1 MLGLVFALVVVAAG
15 LLVAGRQRHLAAVLG
30 LGLAPPVCVWLGVA
44 GVPPWLRGLVVL
56 ALATGGI
63 LVSKPALSR
72 SLTTGLLLVAVLL
85 PAVLLSVAFAG
96 IEVPVSA
103 HDGAFHVETIDALR
117 QGLDSVST
125 WYPSGFHSTIAA
137 LLALTPWLDS
147 ARGTLDLTQ
156 GLTILAP
163 LCVFG
168 LGIALGLRPVAAAVA
183 AVIVAVTFLYPYDYH
198 LWGGWPLGT
207 GVMLALGVWSLALT
221 WLSDPRLRWAA
232 LAGLLV
238 GSIVLTH
245 GTEVY
250 TAALG
255 LLVIAALRLR
265 YLNAK
270 LLAPHAAVA
279 GVISLIV
286 AAPYLPTVL
295 GWVSSG
301 GASSVGAEILDFGAT
316 NPDVMGRGDLLQ
328 YALGIT
334 GASGP
339 LDLPIRV
346 ALLALGLWG
355 RPPRVL
361 LGLWLTFAV
370 LLLVLDFT
378 SFDWF
383 NRVFVMTFPWL
394 VDHRP
399 RQIAVLLASLIE
411 AIGVLV
417 GVGYLAAW
425 RARWT
430 HRPHAWRRTA
440 LAAAVLVG
448 FFAEGS
454 AVGVYKRL
462 TQSVSEQALYS
473 VDDNAAMAW
482 LRQHAR
488 PGEVLAN
495 DRAAD
500 AGIWAPYK
508 AGVPI
513 LLPRSGASDA
523 ALRETI
529 LVHLA
534 DLDAAPQA
542 QAAACSLRVRYLY
555 EGAVDSPYDESML
568 PPREQLVSSGDFE
581 EVFRSGPAAIF
592 RIRLP
597 CPVP

>member
-1 MLGLVFALVVVAAG
+1 MLGLIFALLIVAVG
-15 LLVAGRQRHLAAVLG
+15 LLVAGRHRHLATVLG
-30 LGLAPPVCVWLGVA
+30 LGIVLPLCAWLPLV
-44 GVPPWLRGLVVL
+44 GVPPWVRGLAVV
-56 ALATGGI
+56 ALAVAGVI
-63 LVSKPALSR
+63 VSRPRPAR
-72 SLTTGLLLVAVLL
+72 SLTNGLLLIAVLL
-85 PAVLLSVAFAG
+85 PAVLLGVAFAG

-117 QGLDSVST
+117 QGSNTVST
-125 WYPSGFHSTIAA
+125 WYPSGFHSTMAA
-137 LLALTPWLDS
+137 LLALLPWLDS

-168 LGIALGLRPVAAAVA
+168 LGIALGMRPLAAAVA

-221 WLSDPRLRWAA
+221 WLDRPAWKWAA

-250 TAALG
+250 TVALG
-255 LLVIAALRLR
+255 LVVIAALSLR
-265 YLNAK
+265 SMSPRH
-270 LLAPHAAVA
+270 LALHVPLALAVA
-279 GVISLIV
+279 GIV

-295 GWVSSG
+295 GWASRG
-301 GASSVGAEILDFGAT
+301 GASVVGAEILDFSTA
-316 NPDVMGRGDLLQ
+316 NPDVMGRADLLQ

-361 LGLWLTFAV
+361 FGLWLTFAV

-399 RQIAVLLASLIE
+399 RQIAVLLATLIE
-411 AIGVLV
+411 ALGLLV

-430 HRPHAWRRTA
+430 HRPHVWRRAA
-440 LAAAVLVG
+440 LAAALLVG

-513 LLPRSGASDA
+513 LLPRSLSGDET
-523 ALRETI
+523 RENI
-529 LVHLA
+529 LTNVL
-534 DLDAAPQA
+534 DLDDASTTQHS
-542 QAAACSLRVRYLY
+542 ACALGVKYIY
-555 EGAVDSPYDESML
+555 QGALDSPYDTRLL
-568 PPREQLVSSGDFE
+568 PPREELVRSRELE
-581 EVFRSGPAAIF
+581 EVYRSGPAAIF

-597 CPVP
+597 CAVP